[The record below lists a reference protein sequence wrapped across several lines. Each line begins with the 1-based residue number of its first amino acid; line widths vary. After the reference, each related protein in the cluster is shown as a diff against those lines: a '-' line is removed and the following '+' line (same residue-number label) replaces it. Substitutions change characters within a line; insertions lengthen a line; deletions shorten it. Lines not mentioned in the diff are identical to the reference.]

1 MSSNRQERS
10 ASSSRQ
16 PHFGKLATAEAGRRR
31 VRFDLASLL
40 GLPRSYGRSASLR
53 SLRGA
58 HERDVAINSSTSRA
72 DKMTICAP
80 KTRYR
85 KVKSDFEA
93 TIARQTEDLQRQRRN
108 IALCRRRRLMEREE
122 DQSRKGNEV
131 IRPSI
136 TSRQSDFDKI
146 AIADHSVGSASN
158 WSYRKPQRRNG
169 INVNGVDQPVRLLYD
184 FSQVVTL
191 TLIETG
197 ITAPKAES

>member
-1 MSSNRQERS
+1 MSSNLQERS
-10 ASSSRQ
+10 APSSRQ
-16 PHFGKLATAEAGRRR
+16 PHFGKLATMEAGRRR

-40 GLPRSYGRSASLR
+40 GLPRSYERSASLR
-53 SLRGA
+53 SLRGP
-58 HERDVAINSSTSRA
+58 HEGNVTINSSTSRA
-72 DKMTICAP
+72 DKMTICVA
-80 KTRYR
+80 KARYR
-85 KVKSDFEA
+85 KVKSEFEA

-108 IALCRRRRLMEREE
+108 IALCRRRRLMEREK

-169 INVNGVDQPVRLLYD
+169 INVDGVDQSVRLLYD
-184 FSQVVTL
+184 FSQVLRL
-191 TLIETG
+191 TFIEIG
-197 ITAPKAES
+197 ITAPKAEF

>member
-16 PHFGKLATAEAGRRR
+16 PHFGKLATVEAGRRR

-80 KTRYR
+80 ETGYR

-93 TIARQTEDLQRQRRN
+93 TIARQTEDLQWQRRN

-191 TLIETG
+191 TLIEIG